1 MSLLRLT
8 GHTTDLAAGLT
19 VRRLLPAAA
28 RRAVGPFVFFDHFG
42 PVTLPAEADS
52 DVGAHP
58 HIGLATVTW
67 LFEGR
72 LMHRDSLG
80 TVQAIAPGE
89 VNWMTA
95 GHGIVH
101 SERTP
106 PEERGR
112 ARRLHGLQ
120 LWVALPPAL
129 EATDPAFQ
137 HVGAADLPPVMP
149 ATGVRLR
156 VLVGTAFGATSPVRP
171 ASPTLYLD
179 VRLDAG
185 VTFTLPPLAP
195 EMAIYAP
202 LDALRIDGETLPP
215 RTMAVAA
222 AGAELRIAP
231 DPTSA
236 ANPEGAEGTAAE
248 TGSGDGTGAHF
259 VVIGGAPIEQ
269 PVRMWWNFVATD
281 RERIAAAAARWQ
293 ADAFPR
299 IPGETTRVAAPP
311 WRG

>member
-1 MSLLRLT
+1 MSLLLLT

-28 RRAVGPFVFFDHFG
+28 KRAVGPFVFFDHFG
-42 PVTLPAEADS
+42 PVALPADADS
-52 DVGAHP
+52 NVGAHP

-137 HVGAADLPPVMP
+137 HVCAAELPPVMP
-149 ATGVRLR
+149 ATGVQVR
-156 VLVGTAFGATSPVRP
+156 VLVGSAFGATSPVRP
-171 ASPTLYLD
+171 ATPTLYLD
-179 VRLDAG
+179 VRLDRG
-185 VTFTLPPLAP
+185 TTLTLPPLAA

-202 LDALRIDGETLPP
+202 DAALRVDGEVLPA

-222 AGAELRIAP
+222 AGRGMRIAP
-231 DPTSA
+231 A
-236 ANPEGAEGTAAE
+236 AAGATVGAGE
-248 TGSGDGTGAHF
+248 TGDGGARDGAHF
-259 VVIGGAPIEQ
+259 VVIGGAPLEQ
-269 PVRMWWNFVATD
+269 PVRMWWNFVASD

-299 IPGETTRVAAPP
+299 IPGETGRVPAPP